1 MSVFRFSGTAD
12 FGAQR
17 SKVTVRSFHTR
28 SSGIL
33 LVVVVASQDSVHHQ
47 SQERFLSART
57 WYQEPCWELGTLLP
71 QEPGAR
77 FSSRVVL
84 FYPPKRPCSRRGVL
98 LQWTL
103 NFLLKKVQGPLTLQV
118 LKRCSV

>member
-1 MSVFRFSGTAD
+1 MSVFNFSGTAD

-17 SKVTVRSFHTR
+17 SKVTVRSFHTW

-33 LVVVVASQDSVHHQ
+33 LVVVVASHNSVHHQ
-47 SQERFLSART
+47 SQEIIQRFPSAGT
-57 WYQEPCWELGTLLP
+57 WYREPCRELGELLL

-84 FYPPKRPCSRRGVL
+84 FYPPKRPCSRRVVL
-98 LQWTL
+98 CCERIQP
-103 NFLLKKVQGPLTLQV
+103 VD
-118 LKRCSV
+118 